1 MRHKLLGLAIVV
13 LGCATT
19 LLGADKW
26 LHIKVDDQGGEG
38 EKVRVNVPLE
48 VAEKVLPAIN
58 SHDLHDGKVKV
69 NHVDMDGVDL
79 RAIFSAV
86 RDSKDNDFVT
96 VQSRDE
102 DVRVAKSNGNIVIRV
117 RDSKGHV
124 ASKDAQGN
132 HPRQSVDVTIPMPV
146 IEALFSPGQ
155 DELDL
160 VGALRAL
167 SAYGDTTL
175 VTVTDDSQH
184 VRIWVDSQSG
194 TPEEK

>member
-1 MRHKLLGLAIVV
+1 MKNTLLGLALLV

-19 LLGADKW
+19 ALGADKW
-26 LHIKVDDQGGEG
+26 LHVKVDGQGDEG

-69 NHVDMDGVDL
+69 HHADMNGVDL
-79 RAIFSAV
+79 RAILNAV
-86 RDSKDNDFVT
+86 RDSKDNEFVT
-96 VQSRDE
+96 VQNRDE
-102 DVRVAKSNGNIVIRV
+102 DVRVAKSDGKIVIHV
-117 RDSKGHV
+117 RDSKAHANKNAEG
-124 ASKDAQGN
+124 K
-132 HPRQSVDVTIPMPV
+132 HPHQSVDVTIPMPV
-146 IEALFSPGQ
+146 VEALFAPGQ

-175 VTVTDDSQH
+175 VTVTDDSEQ

-194 TPEEK
+194 TPEER